1 MFCFLAGCCNCD
13 CGGGSQTDPSPVPPE
28 PSGDSVLLPADGFL
42 AIVEDPAKR
51 SVELSILFSGSFWLQ
66 EIESHGYNRP
76 LIYDSSSER
85 GRELVQE
92 TALPTL
98 FFLDDG
104 GSVLASA
111 PVPKSDIEN
120 GLKRWLN
127 GGIRQD

>member
-1 MFCFLAGCCNCD
+1 M
-13 CGGGSQTDPSPVPPE
+13 
-28 PSGDSVLLPADGFL
+28 LPADGFL

-51 SVELSILFSGSFWLQ
+51 SVELAILFSGSFWLQ

-92 TALPTL
+92 TDSALPTL